1 MNNKQFSAQIR
12 LETLK
17 ELQHRTFG
25 HIGGS
30 MSIVEL
36 LSVLYN
42 DIMHIDPANPQDPT
56 RDYLVLSKGHAG
68 PALYATLALKGYFP
82 LEMLK
87 TLNDN
92 GTNLPSHA
100 DKNKTPG
107 IDMTTG
113 SLGQGFSAAV
123 GIAKGLKIQGKRNRV
138 FAIIGDGE
146 LNEGQCYEALIF
158 ASKHHLDNLVVF
170 VDDNKL
176 QLDGPTKEVS
186 DIGHLDDRFRSFAFD
201 TRRIDGHDE
210 ELIKSSTIDALSKK
224 GMPSIIILDTIKG
237 KGIKEFEN
245 LTENHHMRFS
255 EHDNQLLDKYIALLE
270 GEKNE

>member
-1 MNNKQFSAQIR
+1 MDNKHFSAQIR

-17 ELQHRTFG
+17 QLQHRTFG

-30 MSIVEL
+30 MSIVEV

-42 DIMHIDPANPQDPT
+42 DIMNLDPSNPAYEG
-56 RDYLVLSKGHAG
+56 RDYFVLSKGHAG

-100 DKNKTPG
+100 DRNKTPG
-107 IDMTTG
+107 VDMTTG
-113 SLGQGFSAAV
+113 SLGQGLSAAV
-123 GIAKGLKIQGKRNRV
+123 GIATGLKLQNKPNKV
-138 FAIIGDGE
+138 FAIVGDGE

-158 ASKHHLDNLVVF
+158 ASKHKLDNLVVF

-186 DIGHLDDRFRSFAFD
+186 DIGNLEDRFNSFAFD
-201 TRRIDGHDE
+201 TRRIDGHNE
-210 ELIKSSTIDALSKK
+210 QIIKDSIVDALSIKDK
-224 GMPSIIILDTIKG
+224 PSVIILDTIKG

-255 EHDNQLLDKYIALLE
+255 ENDNKILDKYIALLE
-270 GEKNE
+270 GDQHE

>member
-1 MNNKQFSAQIR
+1 MDNKHFSAQIR

-17 ELQHRTFG
+17 QLQHRTFG

-30 MSIVEL
+30 MSIVEV

-42 DIMHIDPANPQDPT
+42 DVMKIDPTNPKYED
-56 RDYLVLSKGHAG
+56 RDYFVLSKGHAG

-100 DKNKTPG
+100 DRNKTPG
-107 IDMTTG
+107 VDMTTG
-113 SLGQGFSAAV
+113 SLGQGLSAAV
-123 GIAKGLKIQGKRNRV
+123 GIATGLKLQNKPNKV
-138 FAIIGDGE
+138 FAIVGDGE

-158 ASKHHLDNLVVF
+158 ASKHKLDNLVVF

-186 DIGHLDDRFRSFAFD
+186 DIGNLEDRFNSFAFD
-201 TRRIDGHDE
+201 TRRIDGHNE
-210 ELIKSSTIDALSKK
+210 QIIKDSIVDALSIKDK
-224 GMPSIIILDTIKG
+224 PSVIILDTIKG

-255 EHDNQLLDKYIALLE
+255 ENDNKILDKYIALLE
-270 GEKNE
+270 GDQHE